1 MSNLKVPKK
10 LFSPTSCSYF
20 ILGLI
25 LLISSGTKVFQ
36 CPINRY
42 LGIYCPGCGA
52 IRALKAITRGSYI
65 EAVHDNLLFL
75 LMPIFAALG
84 MLIKVKMKNSS
95 YFVGYIFFLV
105 ALVLFFTFERN
116 QSGSFL
122 TPNAL

>member
-1 MSNLKVPKK
+1 
-10 LFSPTSCSYF
+10 
-20 ILGLI
+20 
-25 LLISSGTKVFQ
+25 
-36 CPINRY
+36 